1 MKLAHDQN
9 NPHTINAISYTID
22 SKLLKKLEQQHIN
35 GRLRDLN
42 VIQKMQRKNLQRI
55 PSDWILT
62 NDFSPYSCFHFDQ
75 MFSNLEYMSA
85 DKLAQAINWNVS
97 KLTDC
102 ETAKQLL
109 WKAPIKLHTITSFRD
124 FSLKSGNL

>member
-1 MKLAHDQN
+1 
-9 NPHTINAISYTID
+9 
-22 SKLLKKLEQQHIN
+22 
-35 GRLRDLN
+35 
-42 VIQKMQRKNLQRI
+42 
-55 PSDWILT
+55 
-62 NDFSPYSCFHFDQ
+62 
-75 MFSNLEYMSA
+75 MSA

-124 FSLKSGNL
+124 FSLKSGNLQAIKDSPIFLLDTIKKITDSKFTYGLQGLKNQL